1 MKYCT
6 QCGSEYREGVTV
18 CADCGGTELVTAEQM
33 HQRGLLLPQ
42 ELDERRFVV
51 AGTADDPL
59 TSERLEQGLQD
70 AQIPVFPRAR
80 RGGAVDNLSTPV
92 APWWGILVP
101 GGHLATAGEVVP
113 PGGSRLDG
121 RAEGPRGDA
130 IDQGEN

>member
-51 AGTADDPL
+51 AGTADVPL
-59 TSERLEQGLQD
+59 TSERLEQVLQD
-70 AQIPVFPRAR
+70 PQIPVFPRAR
-80 RGGAVDNLSTPV
+80 RGGQV
-92 APWWGILVP
+92 
-101 GGHLATAGEVVP
+101 GHLPTP
-113 PGGSRLDG
+113 PPPP
-121 RAEGPRGDA
+121 RAALFPPPPPAHAPTR
-130 IDQGEN
+130 

>member
-18 CADCGGTELVTAEQM
+18 CGDCGGTELVTAEQM

-42 ELDERRFVV
+42 ELDVRRFVV

-59 TSERLEQGLQD
+59 TSERLEQVLRD

-80 RGGAVDNLSTPV
+80 RGGTMGNLSTPG
-92 APWWGILVP
+92 APWGESLVP
-101 GGHLATAGEVVP
+101 EEHLAKAAELIP
-113 PGGSRLDG
+113 QERSRSQAAAARPL
-121 RAEGPRGDA
+121 RAAQERE
-130 IDQGEN
+130 Q

>member
-59 TSERLEQGLQD
+59 TSERLEQVLQD

-80 RGGAVDNLSTPV
+80 RGGAIGNLSTPGT
-92 APWWGILVP
+92 AWGEIFVSGEPRGKEPELVP
-101 GGHLATAGEVVP
+101 QGSARRGGAT
-113 PGGSRLDG
+113 
-121 RAEGPRGDA
+121 RASSCRA
-130 IDQGEN
+130 R

>member
-59 TSERLEQGLQD
+59 TSERLEQVLQD
-70 AQIPVFPRAR
+70 SPIPVFPRAR
-80 RGGAVDNLSTPV
+80 RGGIMEDSSTPGTP
-92 APWWGILVP
+92 AFGLVVFP
-101 GGHLATAGEVVP
+101 VP
-113 PGGSRLDG
+113 PAHVADIIPQDRT
-121 RAEGPRGDA
+121 RNRT
-130 IDQGEN
+130 